1 MRALFS
7 LAGALGLCVAGIS
20 SAQEA
25 NRLLA
30 PDLTVSASA
39 VNNQELANAVA
50 AQLQKC
56 GLRGFTIDI
65 ACKDGVVELHG
76 QVADK
81 AQHDLVV
88 RSALMV
94 PGVKNV
100 IDNMMISGQDVR
112 PIQAVTPGE
121 PGVLPPPAGAHPIVD
136 PIPVGQPGILM
147 NDLNPPKMPPYAWP
161 SYAPY
166 NNYSR
171 VAYPTAYPYNAW
183 PYIGPFYPFPKV
195 PLGWRS
201 VTLEW
206 QDGHWWMGR
215 NGKSHDY
222 WRVRY
227 W

>member
-1 MRALFS
+1 MKMRALFS
-7 LAGALGLCVAGIS
+7 LAGAFGLCVAGLS
-20 SAQEA
+20 NAQELKPLPA
-25 NRLLA
+25 A
-30 PDLTVSASA
+30 DVTVASS
-39 VNNQELANAVA
+39 VVKNQDLANAVV

-56 GLRGFTIDI
+56 SLRGFTIDI
-65 ACKDGVVELHG
+65 SCQDGIVALRG
-76 QVADK
+76 QVADQ
-81 AQHDLVV
+81 AQHDIVV
-88 RSALMV
+88 RTVYVVS
-94 PGVKNV
+94 GVRNV
-100 IDNMMISGQDVR
+100 VDGLTIADIR
-112 PIQAVTPGE
+112 PVQSFAQAE
-121 PGVLPPPAGAHPIVD
+121 PGVLPPPAGGRPIVD
-136 PIPVGQPGILM
+136 PIPVGQPGVLM

-171 VAYPTAYPYNAW
+171 VAYPQAYPYNAW
-183 PYIGPFYPFPKV
+183 PFIGPFYPFPKV

-215 NGKSHDY
+215 NGTTHDY